1 MNLQLTAAPRS
12 ISKQE
17 RTSLRKN
24 DMIPA
29 VVYGHGIT
37 NENVAVPRPL
47 FEKAYQEAGEST
59 LLTLDIA
66 GKKPVQV
73 LIQDVDRHPTSGA
86 ILHVDFYQVRMDE
99 EITNDVPLVYTGE
112 SPAVKALG
120 GILVK
125 NHSTLKVKCLPAN
138 LPHEIA
144 IDTSLL
150 VDFTSRIT
158 VGDVAIP
165 AKVQVLAKPEDII
178 AVVEPPRTEEELK
191 ALDEKVEENVEAV
204 EKVVAEKK
212 PDEDVGEEGTAPK
225 EVSKDEKKEVKK
237 ESKDKKEK

>member
-1 MNLQLTAAPRS
+1 MNLQLTATPRS

-17 RTSLRKN
+17 RASLRQA

-47 FEKAYQEAGEST
+47 FEKAYQTAGEST
-59 LLTLDIA
+59 LISLDVA
-66 GKKPVQV
+66 GQKPVQV

-99 EITNDVPLVYTGE
+99 EIMNDVPLVYIGE

-125 NHSTLKVKCLPAN
+125 NHSTLRVKCLPAN
-138 LPHEIA
+138 LPHEISVDISA
-144 IDTSLL
+144 L
-150 VDFTSRIT
+150 VDFESRLT
-158 VGDVAIP
+158 VADVAVP
-165 AKVQVLAKPEDII
+165 ANVQVLAKLEDIV
-178 AVVEPPRTEEELK
+178 AVVEPPRSEEELK

-204 EKVVAEKK
+204 EKVVEEKK
-212 PDEDVGEEGTAPK
+212 PDEEAVEEGAAPK
-225 EVSKDEKKEVKK
+225 EAKKEVKK

>member
-1 MNLQLTAAPRS
+1 MNLQLTATPRS
-12 ISKQE
+12 ISKKE
-17 RTSLRKN
+17 RASLRSN

-29 VVYGHGIT
+29 VVYGHGMA

-59 LLTLDIA
+59 IMTLGIT
-66 GKKPVQV
+66 GKQPVQV

-99 EITNDVPLVYTGE
+99 AITNDVPLVYVGE
-112 SPAVKALG
+112 SAAVKALG

-125 NHSTLKVKCLPAN
+125 NHSTLKVKCLPAD
-138 LPHEIA
+138 LPHEISVDLSA
-144 IDTSLL
+144 L
-150 VDFTSRIT
+150 VDFESRIT
-158 VGDVAIP
+158 VADIAIP
-165 AKVQVLAKPEDII
+165 PRVEVLVKPEDIV
-178 AVVEPPRTEEELK
+178 AVVEPPRSEEELK

-204 EKVVAEKK
+204 QKVVAEEKS
-212 PDEDVGEEGTAPK
+212 EDVVEAGAEPK
-225 EVSKDEKKEVKK
+225 ESKK

>member
-1 MNLQLTAAPRS
+1 MNLQLTATPRA

-17 RTSLRKN
+17 RASLRKV

-37 NENVAVPRPL
+37 NENVAIPRPL
-47 FEKAYQEAGEST
+47 FEKAYLTAGEST
-59 LLTLDIA
+59 LITLDVT

-73 LIQDVDRHPTSGA
+73 LIQDVDRHPTTGA

-99 EITNDVPLVYTGE
+99 EITNDVPLAYTGE
-112 SPAVKALG
+112 SAAVKALG

-125 NHSTLKVKCLPAN
+125 NHSTLKVKCLPAD
-138 LPHEIA
+138 LPHEI
-144 IDTSLL
+144 IVDISVL
-150 VDFTSRIT
+150 VDFASRIT
-158 VGDVAIP
+158 VADINIP
-165 AKVQVLAKPEDII
+165 SKVQVLAKPEDII

-212 PDEDVGEEGTAPK
+212 PDEDAAEEGAAA
-225 EVSKDEKKEVKK
+225 KDVKKEVKK
-237 ESKDKKEK
+237 DSKDKK

>member
-1 MNLQLTAAPRS
+1 MNLQLTATPRS
-12 ISKQE
+12 ISKKE
-17 RTSLRKN
+17 RASLRAD

-37 NENVAVPRPL
+37 NENVAVPRSF

-59 LLTLDIA
+59 LISLDVT

-99 EITNDVPLVYTGE
+99 EITNDVPLVYAGE
-112 SPAVKALG
+112 SAAVKALG

-125 NHSTLKVKCLPAN
+125 NLSTLKVKCLPAD

-144 IDTSLL
+144 VDISAL
-150 VDFTSRIT
+150 VDFESRIT
-158 VGDVAIP
+158 VADIAIP
-165 AKVQVLAKPEDII
+165 PNVEVLAKPEDII
-178 AVVEPPRTEEELK
+178 AVVEPPRSEEELK
-191 ALDEKVEENVEAV
+191 ALDEKVEENVEEV
-204 EKVVAEKK
+204 QKVVEEKK
-212 PDEDVGEEGTAPK
+212 SDEEAEEGAEPK
-225 EVSKDEKKEVKK
+225 DA
-237 ESKDKKEK
+237 KKEK